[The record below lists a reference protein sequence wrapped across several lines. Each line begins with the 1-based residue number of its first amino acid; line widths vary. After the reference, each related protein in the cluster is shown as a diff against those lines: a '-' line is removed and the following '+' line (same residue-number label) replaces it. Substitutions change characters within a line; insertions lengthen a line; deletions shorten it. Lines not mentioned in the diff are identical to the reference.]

1 MNDSDHEGWWSML
14 ITIRTSGR
22 CHPHYRSVLLCL
34 SCPPFVLTCQFEI
47 SISDLLVRTL
57 CHPSFRAKTTME
69 GREKIVEQSKEQRKE
84 QRAKSKTKSK
94 TKSRAGSRARSRA
107 DLTTPC
113 YIQTSSPGSQSSQL
127 ILDLYSRLNDL
138 DMTSWL
144 EPNNDTVVTGQWGW

>member
-14 ITIRTSGR
+14 ITIRTSER

-57 CHPSFRAKTTME
+57 CHRSCRANTTME
-69 GREKIVEQSKEQRKE
+69 SREQVVEQSKEQRAKQRAE

-113 YIQTSSPGSQSSQL
+113 YIQTSSPGSPSRQL
-127 ILDLYSRLNDL
+127 ILDLY
-138 DMTSWL
+138 
-144 EPNNDTVVTGQWGW
+144 

>member
-1 MNDSDHEGWWSML
+1 ML
-14 ITIRTSGR
+14 ITIRKSGR

-57 CHPSFRAKTTME
+57 CHPSCRANTTIE
-69 GREKIVEQSKEQRKE
+69 SREQIVEQSKEQRAE
-84 QRAKSKTKSK
+84 QRAKSK

-113 YIQTSSPGSQSSQL
+113 YIQTSSPGSPSSQL

-138 DMTSWL
+138 DMTS
-144 EPNNDTVVTGQWGW
+144 